1 MSNKLVDLSALSHYK
16 LLEDA
21 YNATQYAAA
30 GSVPTKTS
38 DLTNDSGFITASSL
52 PTVNDAT
59 LTITKNS
66 TSVGTFTANASS
78 NVTIDISVPTATSDL
93 TNDSGFI
100 TASSLP
106 TVNNATLT
114 IQKNG
119 TNVQTF
125 TANASSDVTANITVP
140 TVVSDLTNDAG
151 YQTASEVTT
160 AINTAIAG
168 ITGIT
173 FEVVQSLPASGDAG
187 TIYLVPHGGSGT
199 DIYDEYIWVVT
210 SGVGAWEMIGTTAA
224 DFTNVAYYDSVNN
237 QLSAN
242 SSMFWEIA
250 SNNDI
255 AGLFT

>member
-1 MSNKLVDLSALSHYK
+1 MSNKLVDLNALAFYK
-16 LLEDA
+16 LQEDT
-21 YNATQYAAA
+21 YNASQYAAI
-30 GSVPTKTS
+30 GS
-38 DLTNDSGFITASSL
+38 I

-78 NVTIDISVPTATSDL
+78 NVTVDITVPTATSDL

-100 TASSLP
+100 TSADLP

-140 TVVSDLTNDAG
+140 TAVSDLTNDSG
-151 YQTASEVTT
+151 YQTASDVTT
-160 AINTAIAG
+160 AINSAIAG
-168 ITGIT
+168 ITGIQ

-187 TIYLVPHGGSGT
+187 TIYLVSNGGSGT
-199 DIYDEYIWVVT
+199 DIYDEYIWVVVNN
-210 SGVGAWEMIGTTAA
+210 VGSWEKIGTTAA
-224 DFTNVAYYDSVNN
+224 DFTNVVYYDSVNN
-237 QLSAN
+237 QVSAN
-242 SSMFWEIA
+242 STMFWEIA
-250 SNNDI
+250 TNNDI

>member
-1 MSNKLVDLSALSHYK
+1 MSNKLVDLNALAFYK
-16 LLEDA
+16 LQEDA
-21 YNATQYAAA
+21 YNATQYAAI
-30 GSVPTKTS
+30 GS
-38 DLTNDSGFITASSL
+38 I

-78 NVTIDISVPTATSDL
+78 NVTVDITVPTATSDL

-100 TASSLP
+100 TSADLP

-140 TVVSDLTNDAG
+140 TAVSDLTNDSG
-151 YQTASEVTT
+151 YQTASDVTT
-160 AINTAIAG
+160 AINSAISG
-168 ITGIT
+168 ITGIS
-173 FEVVQSLPASGDAG
+173 FEVVQTLPASGDAG
-187 TIYLVPHGGSGT
+187 TIYLVSHGGSGT
-199 DIYDEYIWVVT
+199 NVFDEYIWVVVNN
-210 SGVGAWEMIGTTAA
+210 VGSWEMIGTTAA
-224 DFTNVAYYDSVNN
+224 DFTDVAYYDSVNN
-237 QLSAN
+237 RLSAN

>member
-1 MSNKLVDLSALSHYK
+1 MSNKLLDLNGLSYFK
-16 LLEDA
+16 LQQDA
-21 YNATQYAAA
+21 YNASTYATP
-30 GSVPTKTS
+30 G
-38 DLTNDSGFITASSL
+38 DI

-59 LTITKNS
+59 LTITQNG
-66 TSVGTFTANASS
+66 TSVGTFSANASS
-78 NVTIDISVPTATSDL
+78 NVTAAITVPTATSDL

-100 TASSLP
+100 TSSDLP

-173 FEVVQSLPASGDAG
+173 FEVVQSLPASGDVG

-210 SGVGAWEMIGTTAA
+210 SGVGAWEKIGTTSA
-224 DFTNVAYYDSVNN
+224 DFTDVAYYDSVNN
-237 QLSAN
+237 QLKAN
-242 SSMFWEIA
+242 NTAFWMIA
-250 SNNDI
+250 TNADI
-255 AGLFT
+255 AALFA

>member
-1 MSNKLVDLSALSHYK
+1 MSNKLVDLNALAYYK
-16 LLEDA
+16 LQEDT
-21 YNATQYAAA
+21 YNATAYAAA

-38 DLTNDSGFITASSL
+38 DLTNDSGFITSSSL

-78 NVTIDISVPTATSDL
+78 NVTIDIAVPTATSDL

-100 TASSLP
+100 TSSSLP

-119 TNVQTF
+119 TAVQTF

-140 TVVSDLTNDAG
+140 TAVSDLTNDSG
-151 YQTASEVTT
+151 YQTASDVTT
-160 AINTAIAG
+160 AINSAIAG
-168 ITGIT
+168 ITGIS
-173 FEVVQSLPASGDAG
+173 FEVVSTLPASGDAG
-187 TIYLVPHGGSGT
+187 TIYLLSNGGSGT
-199 DIYDEYIWVVT
+199 NVYDEYIYYNN
-210 SGVGAWEMIGTTAA
+210 AWEKIGSTAA

-242 SSMFWEIA
+242 STMFWEIA
-250 SNNDI
+250 DNTDI
-255 AGLFT
+255 AALFA